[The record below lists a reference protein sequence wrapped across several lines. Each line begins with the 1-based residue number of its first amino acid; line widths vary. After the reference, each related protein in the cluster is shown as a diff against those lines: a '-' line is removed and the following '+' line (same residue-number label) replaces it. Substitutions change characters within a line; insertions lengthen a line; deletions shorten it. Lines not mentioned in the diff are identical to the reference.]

1 MERIR
6 RFFASGLF
14 DARYNIKIHIV
25 QISLV
30 VVMFIL
36 SGARIATKPK
46 GRPTT
51 RADTLGIVM
60 GVKTIVVLLYQI
72 LSSHVE
78 RFRKWASL
86 KAYAI
91 LNFMEILFWFVVV
104 IVTFI
109 GVSQFCS
116 GVNCGLTWISVL
128 IAIILCVL
136 ASWTAVVSFQNLR
149 NFKKRVNVDY
159 DPSHR
164 LP

>member
-1 MERIR
+1 M
-6 RFFASGLF
+6 
-14 DARYNIKIHIV
+14 
-25 QISLV
+25 
-30 VVMFIL
+30 
-36 SGARIATKPK
+36 
-46 GRPTT
+46 
-51 RADTLGIVM
+51 
-60 GVKTIVVLLYQI
+60 KTIVVLLYQI

-116 GVNCGLTWISVL
+116 GVSCGLTWISVL
-128 IAIILCVL
+128 IAIILWYVDFTFPPNLVKASSNILPINSVL